1 MNRQYPRLVLRDSSF
16 RSNARETISRCAACG
31 IQVCGV
37 IKGVNGLPEVAR
49 RFRECGVTQLGTSR
63 LEQVER
69 CRQAGIPGPYLLIR
83 IPGPT
88 ELPELVR
95 LCEMSLQ
102 SERKTLDLLEQECTR
117 QEKPHAV
124 IIMADLGDLR
134 EGYWDHEEMVQTC
147 LYVERRL
154 PHVHLSG
161 VGVNL
166 SCYGSVRATPE
177 KMQMLLAIARRVED
191 AIGRPLEIVSGGATS
206 SYPMI
211 HTGTM
216 PAGINHL
223 RIGENILTAQDI
235 ADSWGVHDADYL
247 RDDVFR
253 LEAEVVEVKEKPTY
267 PQGELGADAFGR
279 KPVYEDRGLRL
290 RAILALGRADV
301 GDMETLRPTMPGVT
315 VIGLPFAFPR
325 NASSSEGT
333 SRFSPLRGLLSSCQ
347 PFSKG
352 STVRLY
358 RSITCF
364 SVAVSGS
371 AGTFARSLRNTS
383 EPFLRVRVAL
393 KRRKGVRARAAYSLM
408 MEAGDSEEQIQAVW
422 MKCEKTSASI
432 SSGDE

>member
-16 RSNARETISRCAACG
+16 RSNAQETISRCAACG

-37 IKGVNGLPEVAR
+37 IKGVNGLTEVAR
-49 RFRECGVTQLGTSR
+49 RFRECGATQLGTSR

-102 SERKTLDLLEQECTR
+102 SERKTLDLLEQECVR
-117 QEKPHAV
+117 QDKPHAV

-147 LYVERRL
+147 LYVERQL

-161 VGVNL
+161 IGVNL

-177 KMQMLLAIARRVED
+177 KMQMLLDIARRVEE
-191 AIGRPLEIVSGGATS
+191 AIGRPLEMVSGGATS
-206 SYPMI
+206 SYTMV

-223 RIGENILTAQDI
+223 RIGENVLTAQDI
-235 ADSWGVHDADYL
+235 ADSWGIHDADYL

-253 LEAEVVEVKEKPTY
+253 LEAEVVEVKDKPTY

-279 KPVYEDRGLRL
+279 KPVYEDRGIRR

-301 GDMETLRPTMPGVT
+301 GDIESLQPTMPGVT
-315 VIGLPFAFPR
+315 VIGG
-325 NASSSEGT
+325 SSDHCILDVTDAPQPVQVGDI
-333 SRFSPLRGLLSSCQ
+333 LS
-347 PFSKG
+347 F
-352 STVRLY
+352 RL
-358 RSITCF
+358 C
-364 SVAVSGS
+364 
-371 AGTFARSLRNTS
+371 
-383 EPFLRVRVAL
+383 
-393 KRRKGVRARAAYSLM
+393 YSHVLY
-408 MEAGDSEEQIQAVW
+408 ATQRDDVPVVIRP
-422 MKCEKTSASI
+422 
-432 SSGDE
+432 

>member
-1 MNRQYPRLVLRDSSF
+1 M
-16 RSNARETISRCAACG
+16 
-31 IQVCGV
+31 
-37 IKGVNGLPEVAR
+37 AR

-95 LCEMSLQ
+95 MCEMSLQ
-102 SERKTLDLLEQECTR
+102 SESKTLELLEQECTR
-117 QEKPHAV
+117 QDKPHAV

-191 AIGRPLEIVSGGATS
+191 AIGRPLEIISGGATS

-235 ADSWGVHDADYL
+235 ADSWGIHDA
-247 RDDVFR
+247 
-253 LEAEVVEVKEKPTY
+253 
-267 PQGELGADAFGR
+267 LGADAFGR

-315 VIGLPFAFPR
+315 VIGG
-325 NASSSEGT
+325 SSDHCILDVTDAPQPVQVGDI
-333 SRFSPLRGLLSSCQ
+333 LS
-347 PFSKG
+347 F
-352 STVRLY
+352 RL
-358 RSITCF
+358 C
-364 SVAVSGS
+364 
-371 AGTFARSLRNTS
+371 
-383 EPFLRVRVAL
+383 
-393 KRRKGVRARAAYSLM
+393 YSHVLY
-408 MEAGDSEEQIQAVW
+408 ATQRDDVPVVV
-422 MKCEKTSASI
+422 CP
-432 SSGDE
+432 

>member
-1 MNRQYPRLVLRDSSF
+1 MRVAIYTLGCKVNQYETQAMEQELRRRGHELVDFEDSADAYIVNTCSVTAVSDKKSRQMIRRAKR
-16 RSNARETISRCAACG
+16 RSPNAVVAACG
-31 IQVCGV
+31 CYIQTHTDEA
-37 IKGVNGLPEVAR
+37 KG
-49 RFRECGVTQLGTSR
+49 LG
-63 LEQVER
+63 
-69 CRQAGIPGPYLLIR
+69 IDLIGGTGGR
-83 IPGPT
+83 
-88 ELPELVR
+88 
-95 LCEMSLQ
+95 MAF
-102 SERKTLDLLEQECTR
+102 LDLLEQECTR
-117 QEKPHAV
+117 QEKSHAV

-191 AIGRPLEIVSGGATS
+191 AIGHPLEIVSGGATS

-235 ADSWGVHDADYL
+235 ADSWGIYDADYL

-315 VIGLPFAFPR
+315 VIGG
-325 NASSSEGT
+325 SSDHCILDVTDAPQPVQVGDV
-333 SRFSPLRGLLSSCQ
+333 LS
-347 PFSKG
+347 F
-352 STVRLY
+352 RL
-358 RSITCF
+358 C
-364 SVAVSGS
+364 
-371 AGTFARSLRNTS
+371 
-383 EPFLRVRVAL
+383 
-393 KRRKGVRARAAYSLM
+393 YSHVLY
-408 MEAGDSEEQIQAVW
+408 ATQRDDVPVVI
-422 MKCEKTSASI
+422 CP
-432 SSGDE
+432 

>member
-88 ELPELVR
+88 ELPGLVR

-117 QEKPHAV
+117 QDKPHAV

-191 AIGRPLEIVSGGATS
+191 AIGRPLEIVSGGRHQLLSHDPYRHHARRHQPPTDRRKYS
-206 SYPMI
+206 D
-211 HTGTM
+211 G
-216 PAGINHL
+216 AGYCRFLGRPRCRLPPGRRVPSGGRGGGGEGEAHL
-223 RIGENILTAQDI
+223 SPR
-235 ADSWGVHDADYL
+235 
-247 RDDVFR
+247 
-253 LEAEVVEVKEKPTY
+253 
-267 PQGELGADAFGR
+267 GAGGR
-279 KPVYEDRGLRL
+279 RL
-290 RAILALGRADV
+290 RPKACL
-301 GDMETLRPTMPGVT
+301 
-315 VIGLPFAFPR
+315 
-325 NASSSEGT
+325 
-333 SRFSPLRGLLSSCQ
+333 
-347 PFSKG
+347 
-352 STVRLY
+352 
-358 RSITCF
+358 
-364 SVAVSGS
+364 
-371 AGTFARSLRNTS
+371 
-383 EPFLRVRVAL
+383 
-393 KRRKGVRARAAYSLM
+393 
-408 MEAGDSEEQIQAVW
+408 
-422 MKCEKTSASI
+422 
-432 SSGDE
+432 

>member
-1 MNRQYPRLVLRDSSF
+1 MNRQYPCLEISRSRLRHNMEEV
-16 RSNARETISRCAACG
+16 ISRCTAQG

-37 IKGVNGLPEVAR
+37 IKGCSGLPEVGQL
-49 RFRECGVTQLGTSR
+49 FRDCGATQLASSR
-63 LEQVER
+63 LEQIIR
-69 CRQAGIPGPYLLIR
+69 CRQAGVPGPYMLLR
-83 IPGPT
+83 IPM
-88 ELPELVR
+88 
-95 LCEMSLQ
+95 LCELDDVARWCDYSLE
-102 SERKTLDLLEQECTR
+102 SERATLDALEEACAR
-117 QEKPHAV
+117 QGAV
-124 IIMADLGDLR
+124 HKAVIMADLGDLR

-191 AIGRPLEIVSGGATS
+191 AIGRPLELISGGATS

-235 ADSWGVHDADYL
+235 ADSWGIHDADYL

-315 VIGLPFAFPR
+315 VIGG
-325 NASSSEGT
+325 SSDHCILDVTDAPQPVQVGDV
-333 SRFSPLRGLLSSCQ
+333 LS
-347 PFSKG
+347 F
-352 STVRLY
+352 RL
-358 RSITCF
+358 C
-364 SVAVSGS
+364 
-371 AGTFARSLRNTS
+371 
-383 EPFLRVRVAL
+383 
-393 KRRKGVRARAAYSLM
+393 YSHVLY
-408 MEAGDSEEQIQAVW
+408 ATQRDDVPVVI
-422 MKCEKTSASI
+422 CP
-432 SSGDE
+432 

>member
-1 MNRQYPRLVLRDSSF
+1 MKRQVIGGTRTRIWGIVKTVILFALLSTSPQFIFGVDAAPAAMIGGVLGGMGIAMGSAEAERVVPVLTFYVGIWLLRFALLRAGRVLRFVSTSVMGGF
-16 RSNARETISRCAACG
+16 ISGICCTI
-31 IQVCGV
+31 ILMQ
-37 IKGVNGLPEVAR
+37 LPKLM
-49 RFRECGVTQLGTSR
+49 GGT
-63 LEQVER
+63 
-69 CRQAGIPGPYLLIR
+69 AGTG
-83 IPGPT
+83 

-191 AIGRPLEIVSGGATS
+191 AIGRPLEIISGGATS

-235 ADSWGVHDADYL
+235 ADSWGIHDADYL

-315 VIGLPFAFPR
+315 VIGG
-325 NASSSEGT
+325 SSDHCILDVTDAPQPVQVGDV
-333 SRFSPLRGLLSSCQ
+333 LS
-347 PFSKG
+347 F
-352 STVRLY
+352 RL
-358 RSITCF
+358 C
-364 SVAVSGS
+364 
-371 AGTFARSLRNTS
+371 
-383 EPFLRVRVAL
+383 
-393 KRRKGVRARAAYSLM
+393 YSHVLY
-408 MEAGDSEEQIQAVW
+408 ATQRDDVPVVV
-422 MKCEKTSASI
+422 CP
-432 SSGDE
+432 

>member
-134 EGYWDHEEMVQTC
+134 EGFWDQDEMLDVC
-147 LYVERRL
+147 VHVERDL
-154 PHVHLSG
+154 PHVELAG

-166 SCYGSVRATPE
+166 GCYGSIQPTPE
-177 KMQMLLAIARRVED
+177 NLGQLVHIARRVED
-191 AIGRPLEIVSGGATS
+191 TIGRKLEIVSGGATS
-206 SYPMI
+206 SFTLV
-211 HTGTM
+211 HWGTM
-216 PAGINHL
+216 PEGINHL
-223 RIGENILTAQDI
+223 RIGEGILVSKDLQVD
-235 ADSWGVHDADYL
+235 WGIHDMDYL
-247 RDDVFR
+247 RMDCMTLR
-253 LEAEVVEVKEKPTY
+253 AQIVEVKDKPTH
-267 PQGELGADAFGR
+267 
-279 KPVYEDRGLRL
+279 PVGPIVVDCFCNRPTYEDRGIRR
-290 RAILALGRADV
+290 RAIAGIGRADV
-301 GDMETLRPTMPGVT
+301 GDVMMLRPRTPGMTVVGGSSDHCILDVEDCHPCPRVGDVVDFDVIYLTM
-315 VIGLPFAFPR
+315 LY
-325 NASSSEGT
+325 ASARED
-333 SRFSPLRGLLSSCQ
+333 
-347 PFSKG
+347 
-352 STVRLY
+352 
-358 RSITCF
+358 
-364 SVAVSGS
+364 VAVK
-371 AGTFARSLRNTS
+371 F
-383 EPFLRVRVAL
+383 V
-393 KRRKGVRARAAYSLM
+393 
-408 MEAGDSEEQIQAVW
+408 D
-422 MKCEKTSASI
+422 
-432 SSGDE
+432 

>member
-102 SERKTLDLLEQECTR
+102 SERKTLDLLEQECAR

-191 AIGRPLEIVSGGATS
+191 AIDRPLEIVSGGATS

-216 PAGINHL
+216 PYG
-223 RIGENILTAQDI
+223 
-235 ADSWGVHDADYL
+235 S
-247 RDDVFR
+247 
-253 LEAEVVEVKEKPTY
+253 EKI
-267 PQGELGADAFGR
+267 F
-279 KPVYEDRGLRL
+279 
-290 RAILALGRADV
+290 
-301 GDMETLRPTMPGVT
+301 
-315 VIGLPFAFPR
+315 
-325 NASSSEGT
+325 
-333 SRFSPLRGLLSSCQ
+333 
-347 PFSKG
+347 
-352 STVRLY
+352 
-358 RSITCF
+358 
-364 SVAVSGS
+364 
-371 AGTFARSLRNTS
+371 
-383 EPFLRVRVAL
+383 
-393 KRRKGVRARAAYSLM
+393 
-408 MEAGDSEEQIQAVW
+408 
-422 MKCEKTSASI
+422 
-432 SSGDE
+432 

>member
-1 MNRQYPRLVLRDSSF
+1 MRAAIYTLGCKVNQYETQAMEQELRRRGHELVDFENSADAYIINTCSVTAVSDKKSRQMIRRARR
-16 RSNARETISRCAACG
+16 RSPGAVVAACG
-31 IQVCGV
+31 CYVQTHTDEA
-37 IKGVNGLPEVAR
+37 K
-49 RFRECGVTQLGTSR
+49 TLG
-63 LEQVER
+63 
-69 CRQAGIPGPYLLIR
+69 IDLIGGTGDR
-83 IPGPT
+83 
-88 ELPELVR
+88 
-95 LCEMSLQ
+95 MAF
-102 SERKTLDLLEQECTR
+102 LDLLEQECTR
-117 QEKPHAV
+117 QEKSHAV

-315 VIGLPFAFPR
+315 VIGG
-325 NASSSEGT
+325 SSDHCILDVTDAPQPVQVGDV
-333 SRFSPLRGLLSSCQ
+333 LS
-347 PFSKG
+347 F
-352 STVRLY
+352 RL
-358 RSITCF
+358 C
-364 SVAVSGS
+364 
-371 AGTFARSLRNTS
+371 
-383 EPFLRVRVAL
+383 
-393 KRRKGVRARAAYSLM
+393 YSHVLY
-408 MEAGDSEEQIQAVW
+408 ATQRDDVPVVI
-422 MKCEKTSASI
+422 CP
-432 SSGDE
+432 

>member
-1 MNRQYPRLVLRDSSF
+1 MEMNRQYPRLVLRDSSF

-49 RFRECGVTQLGTSR
+49 RFREC
-63 LEQVER
+63 
-69 CRQAGIPGPYLLIR
+69 

-117 QEKPHAV
+117 QEKSHAV

-235 ADSWGVHDADYL
+235 ADSWGIYDADYL

-315 VIGLPFAFPR
+315 VIGG
-325 NASSSEGT
+325 SSDHCILDVTDAPQPVQVGDI
-333 SRFSPLRGLLSSCQ
+333 LS
-347 PFSKG
+347 F
-352 STVRLY
+352 RL
-358 RSITCF
+358 C
-364 SVAVSGS
+364 
-371 AGTFARSLRNTS
+371 
-383 EPFLRVRVAL
+383 
-393 KRRKGVRARAAYSLM
+393 YSHVLY
-408 MEAGDSEEQIQAVW
+408 ATQRDDVPVVI
-422 MKCEKTSASI
+422 CP
-432 SSGDE
+432 

>member
-16 RSNARETISRCAACG
+16 RSNARETISRCGACG

-102 SERKTLDLLEQECTR
+102 SDRTTLDALEQECRR
-117 QEKPHAV
+117 QNKTHGV
-124 IIMADLGDLR
+124 IVMADLGDLR
-134 EGYWDHEEMVQTC
+134 EGFWDKKELVDVCER
-147 LYVERRL
+147 VERDL
-154 PHVHLSG
+154 PHVQLAG
-161 VGVNL
+161 IGVNL
-166 SCYGSVRATPE
+166 TCYGSTKPTPE
-177 KMQMLLAIARRVED
+177 KMNELVGLARQVEQR
-191 AIGRPLEIVSGGATS
+191 IGRKLEIVSGGATS

-235 ADSWGVHDADYL
+235 ADSWGIHDADYL

-315 VIGLPFAFPR
+315 VIGG
-325 NASSSEGT
+325 SSDHCILDVTDAPQPVQVGDV
-333 SRFSPLRGLLSSCQ
+333 LS
-347 PFSKG
+347 F
-352 STVRLY
+352 RL
-358 RSITCF
+358 C
-364 SVAVSGS
+364 
-371 AGTFARSLRNTS
+371 
-383 EPFLRVRVAL
+383 
-393 KRRKGVRARAAYSLM
+393 YSHVLY
-408 MEAGDSEEQIQAVW
+408 ATQRDDVPVVV
-422 MKCEKTSASI
+422 CP
-432 SSGDE
+432 